1 MRKAKDFRDQTAEEV
16 EAAYSD
22 TRKELFHLVN
32 EMKRTKKVEKPHLLR
47 EKKKEIARMLTVLT
61 EKQLAN
67 Q

>member
-16 EAAYSD
+16 EVAYSD

-32 EMKRTKKVEKPHLLR
+32 EMKRTKKMEKPHLLR